1 MNNKIKITTKLSVIT
16 LIGWLAISSC
26 KKYFTKIN
34 TDPKSLSENL
44 VTPEG
49 LFTYAQKQLTDFMS
63 TSSVNINVFRFFAQY
78 VTNPTYTTE
87 PRYNIINRNISN
99 RVYISLYRNV
109 LSNLNQA
116 EKVVLAKESENK
128 AKLGAI
134 QLLKIYTFALLVEV
148 FGDVPYTEALDI
160 DNIHPKYEDA
170 KTVYYDLLD
179 NKLPA
184 AIANLDGGGKNLAGA
199 DLVYNG
205 DPNKWKKFAYSL
217 MLRMGV
223 MLIKSDKNKAEAIIK
238 KAVQGGVFSTQS
250 DSYIFNY
257 YAAPPNT
264 NPIYD
269 GQELGNR
276 NDFFATTTLLD
287 SMTFSDKKG
296 DPRLPY
302 YFNVANNNNNS
313 GDSVIGTKYKI
324 SQFKGVRYA
333 AQEDNLDTFSNIKNG
348 IINRAT
354 LPGILLD
361 YMEVEFLLAEA
372 CINGVN
378 LNGTDKNGKAKE
390 HLDKGIAA
398 SLTYWHSL
406 DPSKIEDINKVI
418 AYYKTK
424 KPDLANTA
432 PTKKTVA
439 VEMWLALY
447 NRGYEG
453 WNVWRRYGETPA
465 FFIIPEGQKLPIRM
479 TYPISE
485 GQTNQANIT
494 QAISRIGGDLLTT
507 KLFFFK
513 DFKFK

>member
-1 MNNKIKITTKLSVIT
+1 MNHTIKISTQLAIIA
-16 LIGWLAISSC
+16 LIGWLSISAC

-34 TDPKSLSENL
+34 TDPKSLPESTT
-44 VTPEG
+44 TPEA
-49 LFTYAQKQLTDFMS
+49 LFTYAQKELTDFMS
-63 TSSVNINVFRFFAQY
+63 TANVNINIFRFFAQY

-87 PRYNIINRNISN
+87 PRYNIIRRSISN
-99 RVYISLYRNV
+99 QVYSRLYRNV
-109 LSNLNQA
+109 LGNLNQA
-116 EKVVLAKESENK
+116 EKTVLAKEPENK

-134 QLLKIYTFALLVEV
+134 QSLKIYTFALLVEI

-160 DNIHPKYEDA
+160 DRIHPKYDDA
-170 KTVYYDLLD
+170 KTIYYDLLD
-179 NKLPA
+179 NKLPE

-199 DLVYNG
+199 DLVYKG
-205 DPNKWKKFAYSL
+205 DPVKWKKFAYSL

-223 MLIKSDKNKAEAIIK
+223 MLIKSDKSKAESIIK
-238 KAVQGGVFSTQS
+238 KAVAGGVFTAQS

-264 NPIYD
+264 NPVYD
-269 GQELGNR
+269 DQELGNR
-276 NDFFATTTLLD
+276 NDFFATTAIID

-302 YFNVANNNNNS
+302 YFNVANNNS
-313 GDSVIGTKYKI
+313 TRMDSIIGTKYKI
-324 SQFKGVRYA
+324 GQFTGVRYG

-372 CINGVN
+372 CVNGIA
-378 LNGTDKNGKAKE
+378 LNGTSTNGNTKD
-390 HLDKGIAA
+390 HLGKGIAA

-406 DPSKIEDINKVI
+406 DPSKIEDIGKVI

-424 KPDLANTA
+424 KPDLANTT
-432 PTKKTVA
+432 PTKMTVA

-453 WNVWRRYGETPA
+453 WNIWRRYGETPS
-465 FFIIPEGQKLPIRM
+465 FFVIPEGQKLPIRM

-485 GQTNQANIT
+485 GQTNQENVA
-494 QAISRIGGDLLTT
+494 QAISHLGGDLLTT
-507 KLFFFK
+507 ELFFFK
-513 DFKFK
+513 GFKFK